1 MIHIAL
7 AIYLSFLLLYIKA
20 YFKTP
25 VPIAEPGF
33 EEVLKSIN
41 HRNYL
46 D

>member
-1 MIHIAL
+1 MIHTVL

-25 VPIAEPGF
+25 VPIAEEGLK
-33 EEVLKSIN
+33 EVLNSIN